1 MAVESARYVVSK
13 TDADGVI
20 TCLTVSTTNQIVAVD
35 LEPILSPF
43 RIMET

>member
-1 MAVESARYVVSK
+1 MAVESARYVVSNP
-13 TDADGVI
+13 DADGVI
-20 TCLTVSTTNQIVAVD
+20 AYVTASTTNQIVAVD